1 MNNPKR
7 TVAAT
12 VAFILAVVGI
22 IAAFGLSGCTE
33 RGQVSYN
40 LSQDA
45 DNFNVR
51 RRVTVINMRSDKV
64 LLQMEGCLSIKTDP
78 DTNELNVIAELPNGE
93 YQKHFIY
100 LNDWT
105 MCSILVAVPDF
116 ELLCAA
122 DDDDLTGVHIAAA
135 ERSAPESW
143 CHVASKVECPASCR
157 ALRSTSPCL

>member
-105 MCSILVAVPDF
+105 MYTVEQIDSTKTDKYNYEFSFLPQ
-116 ELLCAA
+116 ELP
-122 DDDDLTGVHIAAA
+122 GVKIT
-135 ERSAPESW
+135 
-143 CHVASKVECPASCR
+143 SKD
-157 ALRSTSPCL
+157 

>member
-1 MNNPKR
+1 MNITRRKVAF
-7 TVAAT
+7 VAALIASVLAIVT
-12 VAFILAVVGI
+12 VC
-22 IAAFGLSGCTE
+22 GLTGCTE

-78 DTNELNVIAELPNGE
+78 ETNELNIIAELPDGE

-105 MCSILVAVPDF
+105 MYTVEQVDSTKTDKFNYEFNFLPQ
-116 ELLCAA
+116 ELS
-122 DDDDLTGVHIAAA
+122 GVKIT
-135 ERSAPESW
+135 
-143 CHVASKVECPASCR
+143 SKE
-157 ALRSTSPCL
+157 

>member
-1 MNNPKR
+1 MNITKR
-7 TVAAT
+7 RVAFVAALI
-12 VAFILAVVGI
+12 VSILAIVTVCC
-22 IAAFGLSGCTE
+22 LSGCTE

-105 MCSILVAVPDF
+105 MYTVEQIDSTKTDKYNYEFNFLPQ
-116 ELLCAA
+116 ELP
-122 DDDDLTGVHIAAA
+122 GVKIT
-135 ERSAPESW
+135 
-143 CHVASKVECPASCR
+143 SKD
-157 ALRSTSPCL
+157 

>member
-1 MNNPKR
+1 MNITRRKVAF
-7 TVAAT
+7 VAALVVSVLAT
-12 VAFILAVVGI
+12 VMVC
-22 IAAFGLSGCTE
+22 GLSRCTE

-78 DTNELNVIAELPNGE
+78 ETNELNIIAELPNGK

-105 MCSILVAVPDF
+105 MYTVEQVDSTKTDKFNYEFNFLPQ
-116 ELLCAA
+116 ELP
-122 DDDDLTGVHIAAA
+122 GVKIT
-135 ERSAPESW
+135 
-143 CHVASKVECPASCR
+143 SKE
-157 ALRSTSPCL
+157 

>member
-1 MNNPKR
+1 MNITRRKVAF
-7 TVAAT
+7 VAALIVSVLAIVT
-12 VAFILAVVGI
+12 VC
-22 IAAFGLSGCTE
+22 GLTGCTE

-78 DTNELNVIAELPNGE
+78 ETNELNIIAELPDGE

-105 MCSILVAVPDF
+105 MYTVEQVDSTKTDKFNYEFNFLPQ
-116 ELLCAA
+116 ELPCVKI
-122 DDDDLTGVHIAAA
+122 T
-135 ERSAPESW
+135 
-143 CHVASKVECPASCR
+143 SKE
-157 ALRSTSPCL
+157 

>member
-1 MNNPKR
+1 MNITRRKVAF
-7 TVAAT
+7 VAALIVSVLAI
-12 VAFILAVVGI
+12 VAVC
-22 IAAFGLSGCTE
+22 GLTGYTE

-78 DTNELNVIAELPNGE
+78 ETNELNIIAELPDGE

-105 MCSILVAVPDF
+105 MYTVEQVDSTKTDKFNYEFNFLPQ
-116 ELLCAA
+116 ELP
-122 DDDDLTGVHIAAA
+122 GVKIT
-135 ERSAPESW
+135 
-143 CHVASKVECPASCR
+143 SKE
-157 ALRSTSPCL
+157 

>member
-1 MNNPKR
+1 MNNTKR
-7 TVAAT
+7 RVAAT

-22 IAAFGLSGCTE
+22 IATLGLSGCTE
-33 RGQVSYN
+33 RAQVSHN

-78 DTNELNVIAELPNGE
+78 ETNELNVIAELPDGE

-105 MCSILVAVPDF
+105 MYTVEQIDSTKTDKYNYEFNFLPQ
-116 ELLCAA
+116 ELPGMKIINK
-122 DDDDLTGVHIAAA
+122 D
-135 ERSAPESW
+135 
-143 CHVASKVECPASCR
+143 
-157 ALRSTSPCL
+157 

>member
-1 MNNPKR
+1 MNITRRKVAF
-7 TVAAT
+7 VAALIVSVLAI
-12 VAFILAVVGI
+12 VAVC
-22 IAAFGLSGCTE
+22 GLTGCTE

-78 DTNELNVIAELPNGE
+78 ETNELNIIAELPDGE

-105 MCSILVAVPDF
+105 MYTVEQVDSTKTDKFNYEFNFLPQ
-116 ELLCAA
+116 ELP
-122 DDDDLTGVHIAAA
+122 GVKIT
-135 ERSAPESW
+135 
-143 CHVASKVECPASCR
+143 SKE
-157 ALRSTSPCL
+157 

>member
-1 MNNPKR
+1 MNITRRKVAF
-7 TVAAT
+7 VAALIVSVLAIVT
-12 VAFILAVVGI
+12 VC
-22 IAAFGLSGCTE
+22 GLTGCTE

-78 DTNELNVIAELPNGE
+78 ETNELNIIAELPDGE

-105 MCSILVAVPDF
+105 MYTVEQVDSTKTDKFNYEFNFLPQ
-116 ELLCAA
+116 ELS
-122 DDDDLTGVHIAAA
+122 GVKIT
-135 ERSAPESW
+135 
-143 CHVASKVECPASCR
+143 SKE
-157 ALRSTSPCL
+157 

>member
-1 MNNPKR
+1 MNITKR
-7 TVAAT
+7 R
-12 VAFILAVVGI
+12 VAFIAALIVSALAIVTVC
-22 IAAFGLSGCTE
+22 GLSGCTE

-78 DTNELNVIAELPNGE
+78 ETNELNIIAELPNGE

-105 MCSILVAVPDF
+105 MYTVEQVDSTKTDKFNYEFNFLPQ
-116 ELLCAA
+116 ELP
-122 DDDDLTGVHIAAA
+122 GVKI
-135 ERSAPESW
+135 
-143 CHVASKVECPASCR
+143 
-157 ALRSTSPCL
+157 TSRD

>member
-1 MNNPKR
+1 MNITRRKVAF
-7 TVAAT
+7 VAALVVSVLAIVT
-12 VAFILAVVGI
+12 VC
-22 IAAFGLSGCTE
+22 GLSGCTE

-64 LLQMEGCLSIKTDP
+64 LLQMEGCLSIHTDEN
-78 DTNELNVIAELPNGE
+78 DELEVIAELPNGK

-105 MCSILVAVPDF
+105 MYTVEQVDSTKTDKFNYEFNFLPQ
-116 ELLCAA
+116 ELP
-122 DDDDLTGVHIAAA
+122 GVKIT
-135 ERSAPESW
+135 
-143 CHVASKVECPASCR
+143 SKE
-157 ALRSTSPCL
+157 